1 MRNHAPSSLVG
12 EHEGLLE
19 TLEYAKSR
27 RGPVGEMAGALQA
40 ALSMHMEREESVLAV
55 LASLEDLAADQW
67 PGNPELLLEKADVV
81 EHDLKR
87 MHKEHDLIA
96 TLSGQLR
103 RAAEKEGEEEVARFC
118 DDLARHAE
126 MEEQVLYP
134 AALIVGR
141 YVRLR
146 EEKTLDERQR
156 LR

>member
-1 MRNHAPSSLVG
+1 MG

-27 RGPVGEMAGALQA
+27 RGSVGETAGALQA
-40 ALSMHMEREESVLAV
+40 ALAMHMEREESVLAV
-55 LASLEDLAADQW
+55 LASLEDLAAGHW

-96 TLSGQLR
+96 TLAGQLR

-118 DDLARHAE
+118 DDLARHAA

-134 AALIVGR
+134 AALIAGR

-146 EEKTLDERQR
+146 EEKTQDERQR

>member
-1 MRNHAPSSLVG
+1 MRNHGPSSLVS

-27 RGPVGEMAGALQA
+27 RGPVGETAGALQA
-40 ALSMHMEREESVLAV
+40 ALSIHMDREESVLAV
-55 LASLEDLAADQW
+55 LASLEDLAAGHW
-67 PGNPELLLEKADVV
+67 PGNPEVLLEKADVV
-81 EHDLKR
+81 ERDLKR

-96 TLSGQLR
+96 TLLVQLR
-103 RAAEKEGEEEVARFC
+103 HAAEEEHEEEVERFC
-118 DDLARHAE
+118 DDLSRHAAI
-126 MEEQVLYP
+126 EEQVLYP

-146 EEKTLDERQR
+146 EEKTQDERQR

>member
-103 RAAEKEGEEEVARFC
+103 RAAEKE
-118 DDLARHAE
+118 
-126 MEEQVLYP
+126 
-134 AALIVGR
+134 VGP
-141 YVRLR
+141 LR
-146 EEKTLDERQR
+146 
-156 LR
+156 